1 MDPGSRTYLCWKY
14 SINSS
19 GAMDPQNPA
28 CRAALNKSGAN
39 GFYNWFAVLR
49 SDGGGRTQGFV
60 PDGKLCSGGAT
71 VYDFSGFDLPR
82 TDWPYTHVTAGDTY
96 EFTYNPWAH
105 HPGTFHQY
113 VTEDGWDPTQPLTWD
128 DIENTPFHS
137 ETNPPYRG
145 SVGNPESEYYWTA
158 QLPTNKQGRH
168 IIYTVWQRSDSQETF
183 YSCSDVTFDGGN
195 GEVTV
200 PGAGGG
206 EDPGPG
212 PGPDPDPDPVEGD
225 CTASLGTVSSWNG
238 GFQAEIRVTNTSDGP
253 ISNWTTSWNQA
264 TGNAVQSVWNGSLT
278 AHSDHI
284 MVSNAAWN
292 GSLAAGSSTTFG
304 FTSNGSPPNAQTILS
319 CGVS

>member
-1 MDPGSRTYLCWKY
+1 MRDQTKRRGRARRLGMITALASVPAMAAVMFTGGAASAHGAPMDPGSRTYLCWKY
-14 SINSS
+14 SIDST
-19 GAMDPQNPA
+19 GAMNPQNPA
-28 CRAALNKSGAN
+28 CAAALAEGGAN
-39 GFYNWFAVLR
+39 AFYNWFAVLR
-49 SDGGGRTQGFV
+49 SDGAGRTEGFV
-60 PDGKLCSGGAT
+60 PDGELCSGGAT

-158 QLPTNKQGRH
+158 QLPNDKQGRH

-200 PGAGGG
+200 PGVSAA
-206 EDPGPG
+206 D
-212 PGPDPDPDPVEGD
+212 
-225 CTASLGTVSSWNG
+225 TAAADAAAAANEHADHTGHAAHHGTG
-238 GFQAEIRVTNTSDGP
+238 TAP
-253 ISNWTTSWNQA
+253 
-264 TGNAVQSVWNGSLT
+264 AVGTAAQSVRDALLPGL
-278 AHSDHI
+278 I
-284 MVSNAAWN
+284 
-292 GSLAAGSSTTFG
+292 G
-304 FTSNGSPPNAQTILS
+304 
-319 CGVS
+319 

>member
-1 MDPGSRTYLCWKY
+1 MRDQTKRRGRARRLGMITALASVPAMAAVMFTGGAASAHGAPMDPGSRTYLCWKY
-14 SINSS
+14 SIDST
-19 GAMDPQNPA
+19 GAMNPQNPA
-28 CRAALNKSGAN
+28 CAAALAEGGAN
-39 GFYNWFAVLR
+39 AFYNWFAVLR
-49 SDGGGRTQGFV
+49 SDGAGRTEGFV
-60 PDGKLCSGGAT
+60 PDGELCSGGAT

-113 VTEDGWDPTQPLTWD
+113 VTEDGWDPSQPLTWD

-145 SVGNPESEYYWTA
+145 SVGNADSEYYWTA

-200 PGAGGG
+200 PGVSAA
-206 EDPGPG
+206 D
-212 PGPDPDPDPVEGD
+212 
-225 CTASLGTVSSWNG
+225 TAAADAAAAANEHADHTGHAAHHGTGS
-238 GFQAEIRVTNTSDGP
+238 AP
-253 ISNWTTSWNQA
+253 
-264 TGNAVQSVWNGSLT
+264 AVGTAAQSVRDALLPGL
-278 AHSDHI
+278 I
-284 MVSNAAWN
+284 
-292 GSLAAGSSTTFG
+292 G
-304 FTSNGSPPNAQTILS
+304 
-319 CGVS
+319 